1 MRERLL
7 AEAATV
13 RVPARCD
20 VAVVGGSAAG
30 LAAAVAA
37 AEAGARVVVLE
48 AAPECGRS
56 ILATGNGRCNLGNA
70 RLDGPSPDWSPYND
84 PAFVAAVCGPTLGQD
99 LRAFW
104 EGCGLAVVEE
114 GEGRLYP
121 ASRQAASVRDVLLAR
136 ARRAGALLAPA
147 RAVTSLAPPG
157 TQEPLGSLGTG
168 PKDPTGPD
176 GPDGPDD
183 ADGPAWR
190 VGWEDGFG
198 QGGAHELRARAV
210 VVACGGGAGLLG
222 ALDTLGLARNPWQ
235 PVLCPLACE
244 PETTAG
250 GRAPLDLAPVDG
262 RRAHVVAHLLR
273 GGREVAREA
282 GEALLRPWGV
292 SGIVAF
298 DLSRVARE
306 GDVLEL
312 DLTAGLDATRAA
324 ALARAAGGLEGLVDP
339 AIAHALEAAYAGNK
353 DAAPGDALDAA
364 LELARHLRLRVLG
377 PAETDRAQVMRGGL
391 LTSQFDPATLGARA
405 LPGLFAAGEALDV
418 DAACGGFNLSW
429 SWASGLV
436 AGAAAARDI
445 GDSRQCHGPGEG
457 GAPC

>member
-1 MRERLL
+1 M
-7 AEAATV
+7 

-20 VAVVGGSAAG
+20 VAVVGGGAAG

-48 AAPECGRS
+48 AAPRCGRS

-84 PAFVAAVCGPTLGQD
+84 PAFVAAACGPTPGQD

-121 ASRQAASVRDVLLAR
+121 ASHQAASVRDVLLAR
-136 ARRAGALLAPA
+136 ARRAGALLVPA
-147 RAVTSLAPPG
+147 RAVSSLAPLG
-157 TQEPLGSLGTG
+157 TPRPLGSLGTG

-176 GPDGPDD
+176 GPDDTSGT
-183 ADGPAWR
+183 AWR

-210 VVACGGGAGLLG
+210 VVACGGGAGFEG
-222 ALDTLGLARNPWQ
+222 ALDALGLARSPWQ

-244 PETTAG
+244 PEAAAG
-250 GRAPLDLAPVDG
+250 GRAPLDLAPIDG

-273 GGREVAREA
+273 DGHEVAREA

-312 DLTAGLDATRAA
+312 DLTAGLDATRAT
-324 ALARAAGGLEGLVDP
+324 ALAHAAGGLSGLVDP
-339 AIAHALEAAYAGNK
+339 AIAHALEATCAGK
-353 DAAPGDALDAA
+353 KPAAPGDALDAA
-364 LELARHLRLRVLG
+364 LDLARHLRLRVLG

-391 LTSQFDPATLGARA
+391 LAAQFDPATLGARA

-429 SWASGLV
+429 AWASGLV
-436 AGAAAARDI
+436 AGTAARGTGNRDI
-445 GDSRQCHGPGEG
+445 GDSHLCPGPGEE